1 MPQKRPA
8 RSKGYDP
15 TVSIATASAAK
26 TLNTIENP
34 EQDIEEVESQ
44 KDEKTNDDLKKL
56 IETLKSKIGTNQN
69 PAQKKIP
76 PPQSAKAPWNRST
89 AGTKWTPRPA
99 YTILT
104 RVSNH
109 EKVPLKNTK
118 SQELKID
125 DLPHSFLYKPG
136 CDGITIENVKVVA
149 ARQIVRG

>member
-15 TVSIATASAAK
+15 TISIATASAAK
-26 TLNTIENP
+26 TLNTIT
-34 EQDIEEVESQ
+34 DSQ
-44 KDEKTNDDLKKL
+44 TLPNDEPPKDQKANDDLKKL

-69 PAQKKIP
+69 PVQKKVP
-76 PPQSAKAPWNRST
+76 PPQNAKAAWNRS
-89 AGTKWTPRPA
+89 ASNTKWTPRPA

-109 EKVPLKNTK
+109 EKVPLKSTK
-118 SQELKID
+118 SQERKID

-136 CDGITIENVKVVA
+136 VDGITIENVKVIA